1 MKKLK
6 WWQWGLVGLLG
17 ISIVQAIT
25 GQSTPPK
32 PAATKFSDL
41 EPEFKV
47 ISGRSVFA
55 MTFDGNSNP
64 DAILA
69 AARKRCN
76 AFTHCQVLAWT
87 QPDKAAGAFPMIDRE
102 AEAMA
107 FSYVLNR
114 TTGTDNATWKCDQ
127 WRAAGKSAC
136 IPRTE

>member
-55 MTFDGNSNP
+55 MTFDANSNP

-69 AARKRCN
+69 ASRKRCN
-76 AFTHCQVLAWT
+76 EFTHCQVLAWT
-87 QPDKAAGAFPMIDRE
+87 QPDKAAGAFPMTDRE
-102 AEAMA
+102 VEAVA

-114 TTGTDNATWKCDQ
+114 TTGMDEATWKCGQ

-136 IPRTE
+136 IPRAK